1 MKRSLLT
8 MLITGVFLT
17 GQAAAVAPGMLL
29 EFSNSPMG
37 KVLFD
42 GAVHQ
47 AAGFS
52 CQDCHNDWLFPK
64 MKQGTTTIT
73 MAEIT
78 SGRMCGGCHNGVE
91 AFAPEG
97 NCERCHIKNGDQ

>member
-52 CQDCHNDWLFPK
+52 CQDCHIDWLVQIIK
-64 MKQGTTTIT
+64 HVTTNIT

-78 SGRMCGGCHNGVE
+78 SGRMCGGCLNWVE

-97 NCERCHIKNGDQ
+97 NCDRCHIMYVYQ

>member
-1 MKRSLLT
+1 MRYFVTTL
-8 MLITGVFLT
+8 LITGLLYSS
-17 GQAAAVAPGMLL
+17 QALAVAPGLLL
-29 EFSNSPMG
+29 EFSDSPEG

-42 GAVHQ
+42 GAIHQ

-73 MAEIT
+73 MAEIA
-78 SGRMCGGCHNGVE
+78 SGRMCGGCHNGE
-91 AFAPEG
+91 QAFAPEG
-97 NCERCHIKNGDQ
+97 NCARCHIKN

>member
-1 MKRSLLT
+1 MFRSLLI
-8 MLITGVFLT
+8 LCGCLLLASPAF
-17 GQAAAVAPGMLL
+17 AVAPGLIL
-29 EFSNSPMG
+29 EFSNSPQG

-78 SGRMCGGCHNGVE
+78 AGRMCGGCHNGE
-91 AFAPEG
+91 QAFGPEG
-97 NCERCHIKNGDQ
+97 NCDRCHINDSKP